1 MRALTGTD
9 PDRLPE
15 EKARGIT
22 IDLGFAHAPLGD
34 GLVVSFV
41 DVPGHERFV
50 RNMLAGASGIEA
62 VVLVVAAD
70 ESVMPQTRE
79 HFEICRL
86 LGVPRGLVALTKC
99 DAADADAQGVAA
111 AEVADLVAGSFLEG
125 APVLRVSARTGEG
138 LDELRKALA
147 ALARDAPRRAPGGLA
162 RLPVDRVF
170 TMKGFGTVV
179 TGTLVS
185 GSLAV
190 GDELEALPSGRRARV
205 RGIQVHGEAVAAAH
219 AGTRTALNLAGVET
233 ADLARG
239 DVLARPG
246 TLQATSMLDVVL
258 SLLATAPPLEDGDRV
273 RVHAASAEV
282 LARVR
287 LLEAGRMAPGGRALA
302 QLRLEGRTAAG
313 RHDRIVIRSYSPATT
328 IGGAWVIDPLPPRRR
343 ARDLAAV
350 ERLRAAS
357 GLAEAAEA
365 IVAEAGDEGV
375 ALPQLAAR
383 LTASAD
389 ELDAALAG
397 RRDLV
402 SLGGD
407 PRRLFSRAALDRLQA
422 ATVSALEA
430 YHRDN
435 PLRPAM
441 PREELRARL
450 FDGARSAVF
459 ERVLDDLAAAG
470 RVRLQ
475 ADAVVLAGHEVRLSG
490 EEEQAHRVLLEAA
503 SAAGLAGI
511 EVAALAAAGGPP
523 RAVLERV
530 ARALLGDKTLQR
542 VGESALVAREA
553 LDRLAESVRATWPPG
568 SRLDVGAFKELTGL
582 SRKHAIPLLEYLDRV
597 RVTRRAGN
605 DRLVL

>member
-1 MRALTGTD
+1 MSLRIALFGQ
-9 PDRLPE
+9 
-15 EKARGIT
+15 
-22 IDLGFAHAPLGD
+22 APFG
-34 GLVVSFV
+34 
-41 DVPGHERFV
+41 
-50 RNMLAGASGIEA
+50 
-62 VVLVVAAD
+62 
-70 ESVMPQTRE
+70 
-79 HFEICRL
+79 
-86 LGVPRGLVALTKC
+86 
-99 DAADADAQGVAA
+99 
-111 AEVADLVAGSFLEG
+111 
-125 APVLRVSARTGEG
+125 
-138 LDELRKALA
+138 
-147 ALARDAPRRAPGGLA
+147 RD
-162 RLPVDRVF
+162 
-170 TMKGFGTVV
+170 
-179 TGTLVS
+179 TL
-185 GSLAV
+185 
-190 GDELEALPSGRRARV
+190 
-205 RGIQVHGEAVAAAH
+205 
-219 AGTRTALNLAGVET
+219 
-233 ADLARG
+233 
-239 DVLARPG
+239 
-246 TLQATSMLDVVL
+246 
-258 SLLATAPPLEDGDRV
+258 
-273 RVHAASAEV
+273 
-282 LARVR
+282 VR

-365 IVAEAGDEGV
+365 IVAEKGDEGV

-407 PRRLFSRAALDRLQA
+407 PRRLFTRDALDRLQA
-422 ATVSALEA
+422 ATASALEA

-490 EEEQAHRVLLEAA
+490 EEEQARRVLLEAA

-511 EVAALAAAGGPP
+511 EVAALGTAGGPP

-553 LDRLAESVRATWPPG
+553 LDRLAERVRATWPPG